1 MTMSTWISDSKLQLQ
16 EKENVPTHQQRSVL
30 EDRLPVWSSLGE
42 DDDQNDI
49 LELGD
54 RKDGEVLQGG
64 DRIFVLCAHLFTPVP
79 SNCFQHGD
87 HTFRMCEYF
96 SYLMIPVSLKEASS
110 EVFL

>member
-1 MTMSTWISDSKLQLQ
+1 MTMSTWNNYISRRRKH
-16 EKENVPTHQQRSVL
+16 PTHQQRSVL

-64 DRIFVLCAHLFTPVP
+64 DGIFVLCAHLFTPVP
-79 SNCFQHGD
+79 SNWLQHRD
-87 HTFRMCEYF
+87 HTF
-96 SYLMIPVSLKEASS
+96 
-110 EVFL
+110 

>member
-1 MTMSTWISDSKLQLQ
+1 MTMSTWNNYISRRRKH
-16 EKENVPTHQQRSVL
+16 PTHQQRSVL

-64 DRIFVLCAHLFTPVP
+64 DGIFVLCAHLFTPVP
-79 SNCFQHGD
+79 NNCFQRRD
-87 HTFRMCEYF
+87 HTFQLCEYF
-96 SYLMIPVSLKEASS
+96 YRT
-110 EVFL
+110 